1 MPVDVF
7 REVRERVPAK
17 DAARFYG
24 IEFDKKGWAKCPF
37 HADTKPSISFK
48 GDRFKCFACDVS
60 GDSIDF
66 VSKYFGVSGTEAAK
80 KIDTDFSL
88 GLFRSERACKE
99 NTSQLAQIAA
109 AHEAFE
115 VWRDTMIRKL
125 NSVYRV
131 AHLAI
136 KRGEP
141 FTVKE
146 ALAIQKQ
153 AVAEY
158 YSDLLEAGTPE
169 DQAQIYRER
178 GDMLKW
184 IEKILKD

>member
-1 MPVDVF
+1 VQADVF
-7 REVRERVPAK
+7 RNVRERVSAK
-17 DAARFYG
+17 EAFNLYG
-24 IEFDKKGWAKCPF
+24 ITVNARGLALCPF
-37 HADTKPSISFK
+37 HADTRPSVSFK

-66 VSKYFGVSGTEAAK
+66 VSKYFGISGTEAAK

-88 GLFRSERACKE
+88 GLFNSERACKE
-99 NTSQLAQIAA
+99 DRSQLAQIAA

-115 VWRDTMIRKL
+115 IWRDTMIRKL

-136 KRGEP
+136 KRGKP
-141 FTVKE
+141 FTAKE
-146 ALAIQKQ
+146 ALAIQRQ
-153 AVAEY
+153 AAAEY

-178 GDMLKW
+178 GEILKW